1 MKAYLWMNLTGAL
14 INTEI
19 FSMSFGSDPAARA
32 RDIRFVLP
40 TSCPHLPTLMRV
52 FAAGT
57 MIKEAVV
64 TCVGSD
70 SRGRTVAYCKYRL
83 KDVLISNI
91 TVTEELAELGLNFEM
106 IEQTYRQ
113 GQE

>member
-1 MKAYLWMNLTGAL
+1 
-14 INTEI
+14 
-19 FSMSFGSDPAARA
+19 
-32 RDIRFVLP
+32 
-40 TSCPHLPTLMRV
+40 MRV